1 MRYAE
6 TGYNLEIDL
15 SRGNIERVETDPKT
29 AEQYLGGLGS
39 NFKIMWDRVPAEVD
53 AFDPENLLIFSS
65 ALLVG
70 TAAPGANR
78 TIITTVS
85 PQTKLMGFSM
95 MGGFISGEL
104 KNAGYDKVIFRG
116 KSPNLVYLW
125 INNDKVELR
134 DASHL
139 KGKGTHETAEIIR
152 RELNEPKAQV
162 AAIGLAGENRVFYA
176 SIEHDK
182 SSASR
187 LGTGAVMG
195 DKGIKAIVVRGTKD
209 VNIARPEEFG
219 KLCQELIEAIPI
231 RHNAPVKDYPACM
244 NRLGSP
250 QEMREYEEA
259 WHMNN
264 FPWGNGRERRPGYWT
279 PEVDQYHKEIMG
291 ARVEKFIG
299 CYNCPMACGGLIAVP
314 GKPKFGMKCFT
325 RLTYTMAAYSG
336 DMDFD
341 FTIAQLATEYGVDGF
356 TAPQVMAF
364 AVELYEDGILTD
376 EDMPGFPTGN
386 KETGNEERFFWLL
399 DKIARREGVGDAL
412 ADGTYWAARRIGK
425 GAEAYAHNTIKKLE
439 QVGAKT
445 GMLNPLYFLMYGT
458 GEKSNIVQ
466 IEGQWPQMP
475 YPDIKDREDFVKDWI
490 QVPDEKFKQ
499 YFLEWEPRTF
509 PFQPGIE
516 ACCDIV
522 DWMEMIHYIDDSLGI
537 CAGLSA
543 FNLKP
548 PYHVHNFPL
557 FISAATGIDMDEPG
571 LKKTIKRIRTLIRA
585 INVRRGLR
593 RSDDL
598 PPPDQWKKRFPE
610 YEEKLLT
617 AYYKFKGWNE
627 EGIPTKESLHE
638 LGLDFVSNDLEQR
651 GIIK

>member
-1 MRYAE
+1 MKYAD

-15 SRGNIERVETDPKT
+15 STGNIERVETDPKIT
-29 AEQYLGGLGS
+29 EQYLGGLGS
-39 NFKIMWDRVPAEVD
+39 NLKILWDRVPPEVD

-65 ALLVG
+65 GLLCG
-70 TAAPGANR
+70 TAAPGATR
-78 TIITTVS
+78 AIFTTVS
-85 PQTKLMGFSM
+85 PQTNLVGFAM
-95 MGGFISGEL
+95 MGSFIAGEL

-152 RELNEPKAQV
+152 QELNESRAQV

-176 SIEHDK
+176 SIEHDW

-187 LGTGAVMG
+187 TGMGAVMG
-195 DKGIKAIVVRGTKD
+195 DKGLKAIVVRGTKD

-219 KLCQELIEAIPI
+219 KLCQEVMEFIPI
-231 RHNAPVKDYPACM
+231 RESQPVKGVPECCD
-244 NRLGSP
+244 RLGAP
-250 QEMREYEEA
+250 QEMREHNDD

-264 FPWGNGRERRPGYWT
+264 FPWGNCRERRTHYWT

-291 ARVEKFIG
+291 ARVEKLIG
-299 CYNCPMACGGLIAVP
+299 CYNCSMACGGLVAVP

-325 RLTYTMAAYSG
+325 KLTYTMGAYSG

-341 FTIAQLATEYGVDGF
+341 FTIARIATEYGVDGF
-356 TAPQVMAF
+356 STPQVMAF
-364 AVELYEDGILTD
+364 AVELYEAGILTD
-376 EDMPGFPTGN
+376 EDMPGFPTGS

-399 DKIARREGVGDAL
+399 DKIARREGIGDAL

-425 GAEAYAHNTIKKLE
+425 GAEVYAHNTIKKLE

-458 GEKSNIVQ
+458 GAKANIVQ

-475 YPDIKDREDFVKDWI
+475 YDDIKDREDYVKDWI

-499 YFLEWEPRTF
+499 YFLDWAPRTF
-509 PFQPGIE
+509 PFEPGIE

-537 CAGLSA
+537 CAGLSS

-571 LKKTIKRIRTLIRA
+571 LIKTIKRIRTLVRA
-585 INVRRGLR
+585 FNVRRGLR
-593 RSDDL
+593 RADDL
-598 PPPDQWKKRFPE
+598 PPADQWKKRFPE
-610 YEEKLLT
+610 YEDKLLT
-617 AYYKFKGWNE
+617 AYYKFKGWDE

-638 LGLDFVSNDLEQR
+638 LGMDFVSDDLEQR